1 MDAGA
6 VAAAVAEGGAVG
18 ATNAAGWS
26 PLHHAA
32 QIGAAGLLSE
42 ELLAA
47 GADPHARTEVGSKRC
62 DSP

>member
-1 MDAGA
+1 M
-6 VAAAVAEGGAVG
+6 G

-47 GADPHARTEVGSKRC
+47 GADPHARTEVGSKRLC
-62 DSP
+62 YDSPLIDLQLTSN

>member
-1 MDAGA
+1 M
-6 VAAAVAEGGAVG
+6 G

-47 GADPHARTEVGSKRC
+47 GADPHARTEVR
-62 DSP
+62 PTHVVIRLELRYN

>member
-1 MDAGA
+1 M
-6 VAAAVAEGGAVG
+6 G